1 MSPRSTCDGE
11 GGRGGEERTKH
22 VCENLFKTRR
32 NHPGRARR
40 ADVARRGR
48 GRAARASRTHQLGL
62 HGSRRHLS
70 PFARPRAR
78 VEVRELFRP
87 YAGARLVVRCDRDRA
102 GARGFASRRVR
113 RASARAAWKVDARV
127 GEVELWRLEGRRRVA
142 RACLPENKKMCL
154 SPFDGSRL
162 SQPDSTFPNRAC
174 STNGGHLAAAPRC
187 IGV

>member
-1 MSPRSTCDGE
+1 M
-11 GGRGGEERTKH
+11 
-22 VCENLFKTRR
+22 
-32 NHPGRARR
+32 
-40 ADVARRGR
+40 RRGR
-48 GRAARASRTHQLGL
+48 NMCARICSKREETTRAAPGGRTSRAEGGVALRERRERTSLACTGAAAISL
-62 HGSRRHLS
+62 RSLV
-70 PFARPRAR
+70 RAR

-87 YAGARLVVRCDRDRA
+87 YAGARLAVRCDRDRA

-142 RACLPENKKMCL
+142 RACLPESKKMCL